1 MIINEY
7 ILYIV
12 LIKRGKIQLVGE
24 NRKKW
29 YGGRLHL
36 IHDAPPLGSR
46 NKEFNRLFQKL
57 LKWVPF
63 SRSRGVDSKYVTFFT
78 NQPSVRQITVLL
90 GFYRVLY
97 RAHTRKTKS
106 VISA

>member
-24 NRKKW
+24 NKKKW

-36 IHDAPPLGSR
+36 IHDAPPLLGS
-46 NKEFNRLFQKL
+46 L
-57 LKWVPF
+57 L
-63 SRSRGVDSKYVTFFT
+63 
-78 NQPSVRQITVLL
+78 
-90 GFYRVLY
+90 LY
-97 RAHTRKTKS
+97 RYPNLNVGYLKS
-106 VISA
+106 LGSDKPHPRYLKILSIT